1 MKDHGEGLRAMAGLV
16 PESTAEEGDES
27 IKMQVINLKSE
38 ILTIWQ
44 CSACPCTPS
53 CLPWAT
59 QPSTSSLSTSR
70 EPSCQ
75 CWRQCHGTKWILG
88 FDFIL
93 LGSFECEWTGCWLWR
108 HTLPGKSIRG
118 TGGRLLHTWR
128 RYSSQ
133 SISWFLQ
140 TTNYIRYTHRLVI
153 GTFRMLWTIVWL
165 VLVLT
170 KMKEFRKSKTTFLWG
185 TMCHCWRRTLA
196 LLIWA
201 RNWSCELC
209 HWLCFKVSFHFDF
222 EFCNKTF
229 VVGCKLKSRSQPKAW
244 TAILLSKDL
253 GELWIL
259 D

>member
-1 MKDHGEGLRAMAGLV
+1 MQFNFKTLWGSERPWGGPKSNGWSCTWVNCWGGGWEYQDAGGRPL
-16 PESTAEEGDES
+16 
-27 IKMQVINLKSE
+27 IW

-140 TTNYIRYTHRLVI
+140 TTNYIR
-153 GTFRMLWTIVWL
+153 
-165 VLVLT
+165 
-170 KMKEFRKSKTTFLWG
+170 
-185 TMCHCWRRTLA
+185 
-196 LLIWA
+196 
-201 RNWSCELC
+201 
-209 HWLCFKVSFHFDF
+209 
-222 EFCNKTF
+222 
-229 VVGCKLKSRSQPKAW
+229 
-244 TAILLSKDL
+244 
-253 GELWIL
+253 
-259 D
+259 